1 MPFRSNDLNG
11 YLSNRVLFSLRLFL
25 SGVLFA
31 GCAFIPAPAFGAESA
46 PASLPASHDAARLKA
61 RLAVEFV
68 PDALRRAAKDLAE
81 NYPGRC
87 KLPDK
92 FEERLIDYGKRLPQ
106 IVQDLG
112 GKDPA
117 KAQAA
122 CHAAEE
128 LLAFQFIVLL
138 ANPLL
143 DFDRIVLIRRTF
155 PDKVAHT
162 AMSGDLGFPPLN
174 SHTPASIP
182 LKPFDNEIAVLSHLR
197 GTPQI
202 QRLFKPEAG
211 RIVRD
216 LKLDFDAK
224 RLAFSN
230 RGTTGMWSVS
240 EIQSDGTGLRQLTP
254 NEEFPDVDFFGPCY
268 LPNGKMLVCSDAS
281 YQGLP
286 CEGGGRPIANLYLL
300 DPANKALRQLAFD
313 QDSDA
318 YPSVLKDGRVMYL
331 RWEYS
336 DIPHYFSRRVMTM
349 NPDGTGQVAIY
360 GSNSQFPT
368 TFLFAKQIPDHPS
381 RIIGVMGG
389 HHDVSECGRLALLD
403 PGLARNYPFRYRPK
417 SKDWSGGDLIPDV
430 QPPEKSGFLQT
441 IPGYGKPVVAH
452 VCDSANHVAFRK
464 EIASLFAHPYPLSG
478 KYFLAAMK
486 PTRDALWGIYL
497 VDIFDNQTLLAEVEG
512 EALLEPIPLQEQPRP
527 PEFPDRVQPENKMAD
542 VRISDIYNGPGLQGV
557 PRGTIK
563 NIRVFSYHFAYNRRG
578 GHNSVGVQSSW
589 DIKRILGTATVEADG
604 SAFFKIPANTP
615 VSLQPLD
622 AEGRAVQLMR
632 SWLVGMPGE
641 HVSCVG
647 CHEER
652 RSAVPQRRTLV
663 DNRAAEDL
671 KPAGGG
677 PRPFAFT
684 YEVYPVLEKYCIAC
698 HRDPATV
705 GPRSKPSFKDPDT
718 AYKTL
723 HPYVHRPGPESDS
736 ALLVPMEYHA
746 TTSPL
751 IRMLELGHQ
760 GVKLSAMDDASRR
773 QIYAWIDLN
782 APFVGSWNPPKY
794 QNNEQV
800 KRRRDLSK
808 KFANTDEDPEAE
820 FQAAMVAFQKRPA
833 VQPAAATKAAPAA
846 HAGKDSLRA
855 PSPPV
860 CSGAH
865 KEIDLGN
872 GQKMTF
878 VQIPTGAFVM
888 GSLDGATNERP
899 RTLVRVEK
907 PFWMSVTEVTNGQ
920 YGAFDPAHDT
930 RYIDMHGK
938 DHGAPG
944 YIANHPDQPV
954 ARVSWQEAMKFG
966 TWLSDKAHVKAT
978 LPTEAQWEWAA
989 RAGTETQFFYGTID
1003 TDFSPF
1009 ANLADQGLRQI
1020 QRQGSPIYS
1029 PQMNFPL
1036 HDERFKDKSL
1046 VVDYVGKTTANP
1058 WGLKD
1063 MVGNVSEWTLSSD
1076 RPYPYRAD
1084 DGRNDGNLQDRKIAR
1099 GGSWADRP
1107 ADAGSAVRRAYES
1120 WQQVYDMGFRVIL
1133 ED

>member
-1 MPFRSNDLNG
+1 MSPLP
-11 YLSNRVLFSLRLFL
+11 LLC
-25 SGVLFA
+25 GVMVAVSAL
-31 GCAFIPAPAFGAESA
+31 ISAPAFAVDRV
-46 PASLPASHDAARLKA
+46 PATVPAAYDAIRLKA
-61 RLAVEFV
+61 RLAVEFN
-68 PDALRRAAKDLAE
+68 PDALARAAKDLATT
-81 NYPGRC
+81 YPGRY
-87 KLPDK
+87 KLPEK
-92 FEERLIDYGKRLPQ
+92 FVEKFVDYQKRLPK
-106 IVQDLG
+106 ILQDLSD
-112 GKDPA
+112 KDPA

-122 CHAAEE
+122 CRAAEE
-128 LLAFQFIVLL
+128 LLAFQRAVLL

-143 DFDRIVLIRRTF
+143 DFDKILLIRRAF
-155 PDKVAHT
+155 PGKTAHK
-162 AMSGDLGFPPLN
+162 AMSGELGFPPLN
-174 SHTPASIP
+174 SHTPVSIP
-182 LKPFDNEIAVLSHLR
+182 LKPFDNEIAVLWHLR
-197 GTPQI
+197 GTPQL

-216 LKLDFDAK
+216 LRLDFDAR

-230 RGTTGMWSVS
+230 RGKTGMWSVS
-240 EIQSDGTGLRQLTP
+240 EIQSDGTGLRQLSP
-254 NEEFPDVDFFGPCY
+254 NEAFPDVDFFGPCY
-268 LPNGKMLVCSDAS
+268 LPNGKMLVSSDAS

-300 DPANKALRQLAFD
+300 DPANKELRQLAFD

-318 YPSVLKDGRVMYL
+318 YPTVLKDGRVMYL

-349 NPDGTGQVAIY
+349 NPDGTGQVNIY
-360 GSNSQFPT
+360 GTNSQFPT

-381 RIIGVMGG
+381 QIVGVMGG
-389 HHDVSECGRLALLD
+389 HHDVSECGRLSLLD
-403 PGLARNYPFRYRPK
+403 SGLARNYPFRFRPT
-417 SKDWSGGDLIPDV
+417 SKEWGPEGSVMDLVPDV

-441 IPGYGKPVVAH
+441 IPGFGKPVVAH
-452 VCDSANHVAFRK
+452 VCDGANGVAFRK
-464 EIASLFAHPYPLSG
+464 EIESFTAHPFPLSG
-478 KYFLAAMK
+478 KYFLVAMK
-486 PTRDALWGIYL
+486 PTREALWGIYL

-512 EALLEPIPLQEQPRP
+512 EALLEPVPLLAQPRP
-527 PEFPDRVQPENKMAD
+527 PIFPDRIQPKNEMAD

-563 NIRVFSYHFAYNRRG
+563 SIRFFSYHFAYNHRG
-578 GHNSVGVQSSW
+578 GHDKVGVQSGW

-671 KPAGGG
+671 KPASGG

-684 YEVYPVLEKYCIAC
+684 YEVYPVLEKYCIGC
-698 HRDPATV
+698 HREPATV

-736 ALLVPMEYHA
+736 ALPVPMEYHA
-746 TTSPL
+746 STSPL
-751 IRMLELGHQ
+751 MRMLEIGH
-760 GVKLSAMDDASRR
+760 GGTKLAAMDEASRR
-773 QIYAWIDLN
+773 QLYAWIDLN
-782 APFVGSWNPPKY
+782 APFIGSWSPPAY
-794 QNNEQV
+794 QNNDQI
-800 KRRRDLSK
+800 KRRLALSK
-808 KFANTDEDPEAE
+808 KLANTDEDPEAE
-820 FQAAMVAFQKRPA
+820 YQAAMAAFQKRPA
-833 VQPAAATKAAPAA
+833 VQPVAAAKVVPVEPDGLRSPAPPASTKA
-846 HAGKDSLRA
+846 R
-855 PSPPV
+855 
-860 CSGAH
+860 

-872 GQKMTF
+872 GQKLAF
-878 VQIPTGAFVM
+878 VQIPAGAFVM
-888 GSLDGATNERP
+888 GSLAGAANERP
-899 RTLVRVEK
+899 RALVRVEK
-907 PFWMSVTEVTNGQ
+907 PFWMSVNEVTNGQ
-920 YGAFDPAHDT
+920 FAAFDPAHDT
-930 RYIDMHGK
+930 RYLDIHGK
-938 DHGAPG
+938 DHVTPG
-944 YIANHPDQPV
+944 YVANHPDQPV
-954 ARVSWQEAMKFG
+954 ARVSWQEAMEFG
-966 TWLSDKAHVKAT
+966 KWLSQKAGVKAT

-989 RAGTETQFFYGTID
+989 RAGTETQFFYGTMD
-1003 TDFSPF
+1003 SDFSTF
-1009 ANLADQGLRQI
+1009 ANLADQGLRWTNTSF
-1020 QRQGSPIYS
+1020 QGGSHLQKRLAYP

-1036 HDERFKDKSL
+1036 HDERFKDKWF
-1046 VVDYVGKTTANP
+1046 VVDYVGKTEANP

-1084 DGRNDGNLQDRKIAR
+1084 DGRNDGSLQDRKIAR

-1107 ADAGSAVRRAYES
+1107 ADAGSAVRRAYEP
-1120 WQQVYDMGFRVIL
+1120 WQKVYDVGFRVIL